1 MTLDLVK
8 IPLEGSALPS
18 LLVNGPPLK
27 KLTLLSIDF
36 KDADVGIF
44 AGLAQHQTLET
55 LDLNI
60 KNLYKNPRDAR
71 NRKNRTEENKD

>member
-8 IPLEGSALPS
+8 IPLEGSALPG

-44 AGLAQHQTLET
+44 AGLAQH
-55 LDLNI
+55 
-60 KNLYKNPRDAR
+60 
-71 NRKNRTEENKD
+71 